1 MKKNKVEKVIRL
13 NKFISNSGLCTR
25 RDADN
30 LIKSKKVFVNGK
42 VIDKLGSKVLE
53 NDIVKVITNKNTFK
67 CKKAFSSIMK
77 PISYNKKYPLLKQHF
92 IGWFI
97 KTEKNI
103 FNDDKNKVDKGEKRN
118 FHFAACS
125 STEFRPIKKEIPADI
140 FSQSRG

>member
-53 NDIVKVITNKNTFK
+53 NDIVKVNGKIVKPYLINFILINKPKGFSCKNLKSLAIKVMELEKKLEMYEQSTN
-67 CKKAFSSIMK
+67 
-77 PISYNKKYPLLKQHF
+77 
-92 IGWFI
+92 
-97 KTEKNI
+97 
-103 FNDDKNKVDKGEKRN
+103 
-118 FHFAACS
+118 
-125 STEFRPIKKEIPADI
+125 
-140 FSQSRG
+140 